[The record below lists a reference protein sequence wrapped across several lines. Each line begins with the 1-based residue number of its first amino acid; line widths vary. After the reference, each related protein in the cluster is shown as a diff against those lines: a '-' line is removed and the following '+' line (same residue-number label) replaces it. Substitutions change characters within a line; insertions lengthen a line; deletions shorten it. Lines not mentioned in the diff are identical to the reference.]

1 MELLQLK
8 TSIINNTLSEYYI
21 FTGTEVKVR
30 EIYLKQMAKVKN
42 AEIKI
47 LDNFSELVKVTRAST
62 LLRNSFLY
70 VIFNEKDLLNDNTIQ
85 DNLLKIRSYFRSSDN
100 LVVFVYDNIDNRL
113 KFVKEHSDDIV
124 NFSPLTKDI
133 LQKYITRDI
142 DLNSKNCDTLIEVC
156 ESDYGRILMEID
168 KIQSY
173 MQCTGLDANKAFVKL
188 LDDGVIYIPPQD
200 AVFDFVD
207 AVLKY
212 KTKLSFQLLEESY
225 SSGENTL
232 VLLTNLYN
240 NTKWALQYQS
250 CTSDDIQQAT
260 GLTAFQI
267 KLSKDRKNRYH
278 NGDLVFL
285 MKKIREIEKGIK
297 IGEIEDCFAVE
308 LLLVNLWC

>member
-62 LLRNSFLY
+62 LLKKSFMY

-232 VLLTNLYN
+232 VLLTNL
-240 NTKWALQYQS
+240 
-250 CTSDDIQQAT
+250 
-260 GLTAFQI
+260 
-267 KLSKDRKNRYH
+267 
-278 NGDLVFL
+278 
-285 MKKIREIEKGIK
+285 
-297 IGEIEDCFAVE
+297 
-308 LLLVNLWC
+308 

>member
-1 MELLQLK
+1 
-8 TSIINNTLSEYYI
+8 
-21 FTGTEVKVR
+21 
-30 EIYLKQMAKVKN
+30 
-42 AEIKI
+42 
-47 LDNFSELVKVTRAST
+47 
-62 LLRNSFLY
+62 
-70 VIFNEKDLLNDNTIQ
+70 
-85 DNLLKIRSYFRSSDN
+85 
-100 LVVFVYDNIDNRL
+100 
-113 KFVKEHSDDIV
+113 
-124 NFSPLTKDI
+124 
-133 LQKYITRDI
+133 
-142 DLNSKNCDTLIEVC
+142 
-156 ESDYGRILMEID
+156 
-168 KIQSY
+168 
-173 MQCTGLDANKAFVKL
+173 MQCTGLDANKAFIKL

-212 KTKLSFQLLEESY
+212 KTKLSFQLLDESY

-285 MKKIREIEKGIK
+285 MRKIREIEKGIK

>member
-30 EIYLKQMAKVKN
+30 EIYLKLMAKDKN
-42 AEIKI
+42 AQIKI
-47 LDNFSELVKVTRAST
+47 LDNISELVKVTRAST
-62 LLRNSFLY
+62 LLKKSFIY

-100 LVVFVYDNIDNRL
+100 LVVFVYDNIANRL
-113 KFVKEHSDDIV
+113 KFVKEHSDEIV
-124 NFSPLTKDI
+124 NFSTLTKDI

-173 MQCTGLDANKAFVKL
+173 MQCTGLDANKAFIKL

-212 KTKLSFQLLEESY
+212 KTKLSFQLLDESY

-260 GLTAFQI
+260 GLTSFQI

-285 MKKIREIEKGIK
+285 MKKISMVTIYTKENVKFVVMR
-297 IGEIEDCFAVE
+297 
-308 LLLVNLWC
+308 